1 MGISSSRIKEEK
13 VKTKNLK
20 PQPIENNPK
29 RKPAKTSPIHEWKEY
44 LIDKVK
50 FKDSSD
56 SLAWEP
62 FEEGLIKYIKLK
74 DDSHEV
80 GWIISAQY
88 VSQTSANYSAQF
100 KLRKQM
106 IRVVKQANR
115 KGQLQKSSSAQLDNF
130 PMSTLNTCT
139 SLSHIPSL
147 LFQNQTQIHQRED
160 LNKYN
165 TSIIDEIQEKNKLTM
180 IPLPQES
187 PKSCPNGKQS
197 ESPTNTNSPQSVE
210 RNRLFSDL
218 KKNVSAQTEFKKNLL
233 RLLRP
238 QDHILHGLI
247 REFLAIFERAFK
259 PYLSFQHTEHNQQY
273 ESLYVTIKRVV
284 QRFTGVLENFLCW
297 IYKDLIQNFTYGLTY
312 EETEPKYFIQEMIN
326 ELLFQDT
333 ESSLLKALLALIYI
347 KHKKERTALR
357 ATLAQRQNDDPSSYD
372 ENLDGSYLAGL
383 KNEQKPFSKVVS
395 TLQKLKTVRSPF
407 TKFQLI
413 QRIEDEMKRY
423 LIKNRT
429 ESFQDL
435 QKLINNFGYDVK
447 MPIWMYCFVQA
458 QDEELI
464 VHKVFIEEFV
474 DSKTVSNS
482 TSFLAFEGCI
492 HHLMERDASL

>member
-13 VKTKNLK
+13 VNKTKNLK
-20 PQPIENNPK
+20 PQPTENNKANLK
-29 RKPAKTSPIHEWKEY
+29 RKPAKTSPLHEWKEF
-44 LIDKVK
+44 LLDKLK
-50 FKDSSD
+50 FNDSSD

-62 FEEGLIKYIKLK
+62 FEEGLIQYIKLK

-88 VSQTSANYSAQF
+88 VSQTSSNYSTQF
-100 KLRKQM
+100 KLRRQM
-106 IRVVKQANR
+106 IRVVKQVNR

-147 LFQNQTQIHQRED
+147 LFQNQTQIQS
-160 LNKYN
+160 KYN
-165 TSIIDEIQEKNKLTM
+165 TSIMRDDEIEEKNKLTM
-180 IPLPQES
+180 LSLPQES
-187 PKSCPNGKQS
+187 PKSCPNGMQF
-197 ESPTNTNSPQSVE
+197 ESPKNTNSPQSVE
-210 RNRLFSDL
+210 RNRLFTDL
-218 KKNVSAQTEFKKNLL
+218 KKNVSAQTEFKKNLR

-247 REFLAIFERAFK
+247 QEFLSIFEKAFR

-284 QRFTGVLENFLCW
+284 QRFTGVLESFLCW
-297 IYKDLIQNFTYGLTY
+297 LYKDLIQNFGYGLAY
-312 EETEPKYFIQEMIN
+312 EESEPKYFIQEMIS

-333 ESSLLKALLALIYI
+333 ESSLLKALLGLIYI

-357 ATLAQRQNDDPSSYD
+357 ATLAQRQNDGPSSYD
-372 ENLDGSYLAGL
+372 ENLDGSYLAEL
-383 KNEQKPFSKVVS
+383 KNEQKPFSQVVS

-413 QRIEDEMKRY
+413 QRIEDEMKHY

-474 DSKTVSNS
+474 DSKAVSNS

-492 HHLMERDASL
+492 NHLMERGD